1 MSLSR
6 AGVRRSRVAV
16 KLSTAS
22 SWVRLVRS
30 TMVACAA
37 PPVATYR
44 TGAAPAAP
52 GNAQLAASAMTAAA
66 SGQAAPVRCLIAIPA
81 PGSTLGR

>member
-44 TGAAPAAP
+44 TGAAPA
-52 GNAQLAASAMTAAA
+52 MTAAA